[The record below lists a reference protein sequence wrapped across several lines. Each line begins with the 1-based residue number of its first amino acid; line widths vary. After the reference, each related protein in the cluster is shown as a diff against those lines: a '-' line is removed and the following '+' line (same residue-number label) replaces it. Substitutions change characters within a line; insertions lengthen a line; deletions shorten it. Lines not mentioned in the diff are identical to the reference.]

1 MKGKWIILGFMLCG
15 ACVQAKTVDSQ
26 FRFAGKVIDKNGR
39 GVAGVVVNDGISFTT
54 TDAQGTWA
62 LHSDTTRS
70 KFVSISTP
78 AGYVLPQNDGLA
90 DGFYVPVRVLALA
103 GGKHDFVL
111 EKRTETDDRFHYIA
125 VSDPQVRN
133 ERDFKRWCQET
144 VPDMVEVIDSLKQS
158 HEVVGMTLGD
168 LVWDNMP
175 LFDNY
180 KASLKNTGAT
190 FFQCI
195 GNHDFDRQYQG
206 LHNMEL
212 ASPVY
217 GEMVYES
224 HFGPTDYSFNIGK
237 AHIVTMKNI
246 NYVGGKSYLTS
257 LTGQQL
263 DWLKKDLSYLPEG
276 SLVILNMHAPSW
288 NRISPDG
295 NIRNAAQLKEVL
307 KNYNVHVFSGH
318 THFFQNNEVSPVLY
332 EHNIGAACGGWWTGW
347 VNQCGAPN
355 GYMVVDVD
363 GNDLKWHYKGTRRDF
378 SYQFRIYNK
387 GEFKSQSSFVVAN
400 VWDWDSA
407 CKVVWFQDGKPMGEM
422 EQFVDSDEERASEL
436 KNRASAEKT
445 GHLVRAMPADGSK
458 EIRVEFT
465 NRFGEVYTK
474 SIRL

>member
-1 MKGKWIILGFMLCG
+1 MEPYF
-15 ACVQAKTVDSQ
+15 S
-26 FRFAGKVIDKNGR
+26 
-39 GVAGVVVNDGISFTT
+39 
-54 TDAQGTWA
+54 
-62 LHSDTTRS
+62 
-70 KFVSISTP
+70 
-78 AGYVLPQNDGLA
+78 
-90 DGFYVPVRVLALA
+90 
-103 GGKHDFVL
+103 
-111 EKRTETDDRFHYIA
+111 
-125 VSDPQVRN
+125 
-133 ERDFKRWCQET
+133 RWQH
-144 VPDMVEVIDSLKQS
+144 P
-158 HEVVGMTLGD
+158 
-168 LVWDNMP
+168 
-175 LFDNY
+175 
-180 KASLKNTGAT
+180 
-190 FFQCI
+190 
-195 GNHDFDRQYQG
+195 
-206 LHNMEL
+206 
-212 ASPVY
+212 
-217 GEMVYES
+217 
-224 HFGPTDYSFNIGK
+224 
-237 AHIVTMKNI
+237 
-246 NYVGGKSYLTS
+246 
-257 LTGQQL
+257 
-263 DWLKKDLSYLPEG
+263 
-276 SLVILNMHAPSW
+276 
-288 NRISPDG
+288 
-295 NIRNAAQLKEVL
+295 NAAQLKEVL

-445 GHLVRAMPADGSK
+445 GHLFRAMPADGSK